1 MITPLFARPTTYFS
15 WKFDGTPESID
26 EFNAALISNGTDS
39 PERGLAVYVSPT
51 EYTWWYGER
60 TYGLNET
67 MGIRLDWTGAHLV
80 DVFQPNELPRL
91 VAQLSDID
99 LGV

>member
-26 EFNAALISNGTDS
+26 EFNAALTSNGTTPDW
-39 PERGLAVYVSPT
+39 GLAVYVSPT
-51 EYTWWYGER
+51 SYTWLNGER

-67 MGIRLDWTGAHLV
+67 MGIKLDWSGAHPV

-91 VAQLSDID
+91 FAQLSATD